1 MNRNQPTSHE
11 YSDPGPSQSDSR
23 LEALRLELSILQGE
37 LAVGSLTFP
46 QALEELLTLAHS
58 YMDVYLPLQKAS
70 TKLETF

>member
-1 MNRNQPTSHE
+1 MNRNQTMSRERP
-11 YSDPGPSQSDSR
+11 DPLGHDDSR

-37 LAVGSLTFP
+37 LAAGSLTFP

-70 TKLETF
+70 TKLEAF

>member
-1 MNRNQPTSHE
+1 MPNDRSEPEQ
-11 YSDPGPSQSDSR
+11 GQVDSR

-37 LAVGSLTFP
+37 MATGSLTFP

-70 TKLETF
+70 SKLETF

>member
-1 MNRNQPTSHE
+1 MPREQ
-11 YSDPGPSQSDSR
+11 SDSGPGQVDSR

-37 LAVGSLTFP
+37 LASGSLTFS

-70 TKLETF
+70 AKLETF